1 MKQRPRIYYTESQRA
16 LMWERW
22 QKGETLHQIA
32 QLFDR
37 HHPSIQRIL
46 AETGGIRPAQR
57 CRSKLALTL
66 AEREEIS
73 RAVVAGDSVRSIASR
88 LGRAPST
95 VSRELKRNGGQG
107 CYRAS
112 QADQAAWDRAHRP
125 KSCKLVQ
132 NRALAHI
139 VAGKLHWQ
147 WSPEQI
153 AGWLKRTYPGDENY
167 QVSHETIY
175 RSLFIQARGALKKEL
190 LQHLRRTR
198 AMRRSRHYTQKTD
211 DHGRIVDAVS
221 ISERPG
227 TVEDRAVPGHWEG
240 DLLFG
245 SRNSQIAT
253 LVERHT
259 RYVMLVKVAGK
270 DSETVVNALIENAR
284 KLPQELYKSLTWDRG
299 KEMADHKRFT
309 LATDIK
315 VYFCDPHNPW
325 QRGTNENTNG
335 LLRQYFPKGTDLS
348 SYSQA
353 KLNAVARR
361 LNERPRKTLNY
372 ETPAERFSQSV
383 ASTG

>member
-1 MKQRPRIYYTESQRA
+1 MKQRRRIYYTESQKA

-22 QKGETLHQIA
+22 QKGESLQQIA

-37 HHPSIQRIL
+37 NHSSVQGIL
-46 AETGGIRPAQR
+46 AESGGIQPAPR
-57 CRSKLALTL
+57 CRSRMALTL

-73 RAVVAGDSVRSIASR
+73 RAVVADQSICSIATS

-95 VSRELKRNGGQG
+95 ISREIKRNGGQE

-139 VAGKLHWQ
+139 VAGKLQWQ

-198 AMRRSRHYTQKTD
+198 AMRRSRHHTQKTG
-211 DHGRIVDAVS
+211 DHGRIIDAVS
-221 ISERPG
+221 ISERPA

-245 SRNSQIAT
+245 GRNSQIAT
-253 LVERHT
+253 LVERNT

-270 DSETVVNALIENAR
+270 DTETVVNALIENAR

-315 VYFCDPHNPW
+315 VYFCDPQNPW

-335 LLRQYFPKGTDLS
+335 LLRQYFPKGTDIS

-372 ETPAERFSQSV
+372 ETPADRFSQSV
-383 ASTG
+383 ALTG